1 VRHGPTSILPG
12 ARTLTLPLDG
22 RIGIGG
28 DMRRGVERIAVAA
41 VALVAIVAVALV
53 VRLAS
58 PGAPVPSRGPAATF
72 AVAPA
77 TPGPGSVSFVGAGDI
92 ATCAGLGDEQTA
104 ALLDVLPGTVFTL
117 GDNAYD
123 DGTKAEYDR
132 CYAPTWGRQLDR
144 TKPSPGNH
152 EYETRGAAGYFSYF
166 GARAGE
172 GNKGYYAYELGSWRI
187 YSLNSN
193 CGEVSGCGEGSP
205 QLRWLRDDLAANP
218 TRCGLAYWH
227 HPRFSSGEHGDGAL
241 LGPIWDTLADAGTEL
256 VLAGHDHDYE
266 RFAPLRADGTV
277 DEARGM
283 TSFVVGTG
291 GKELR
296 AFERAAPNSI
306 VRNAETWGVLQLV
319 LSPDGWSAL
328 FLPVA
333 GASFT
338 DHATGTCH

>member
-1 VRHGPTSILPG
+1 
-12 ARTLTLPLDG
+12 
-22 RIGIGG
+22 
-28 DMRRGVERIAVAA
+28 MRRGVERIAA
-41 VALVAIVAVALV
+41 VAVAV
-53 VRLAS
+53 VAILAVLLLLRLAL
-58 PGAPVPSRGPAATF
+58 PGELVAPGGPAATS

-77 TPGPGSVSFVGAGDI
+77 TAGAGSVIFVGAGDI

-104 ALLDVLPGTVFTL
+104 AVLDVVPGTVFTL
-117 GDNAYD
+117 GDNAYE
-123 DGTKAEYDR
+123 DGAKTEYDR

-166 GARAGE
+166 GARAGD
-172 GNKGYYAYELGSWRI
+172 GYTGYYAYDLGSWRI

-193 CGEVSGCGEGSP
+193 CGEIGGCGEGSP
-205 QLRWLRDDLAANP
+205 ELRWLRDDMAAHP
-218 TRCGLAYWH
+218 SRCSLAYWH
-227 HPRFSSGEHGDGAL
+227 HPRFSSGEHGDNAL
-241 LGPIWDTLADAGTEL
+241 VGPIWDALAEAGTEL

-266 RFAPLRADGTV
+266 RFAPLRADGAV

-296 AFERAAPNSI
+296 AFEQPSPNSV
-306 VRNAETWGVLQLV
+306 VRNAGTWGVLQLV
-319 LSPDGWSAL
+319 LSPDGWSSV

-333 GASFT
+333 GANFT
-338 DHATGTCH
+338 DRATGSCH

>member
-1 VRHGPTSILPG
+1 
-12 ARTLTLPLDG
+12 
-22 RIGIGG
+22 
-28 DMRRGVERIAVAA
+28 MRRGVERIAA
-41 VALVAIVAVALV
+41 VAVAV
-53 VRLAS
+53 VAILAVLLLLRLAL
-58 PGAPVPSRGPAATF
+58 PGELVAPGGPAATF

-77 TPGPGSVSFVGAGDI
+77 TAGAGSVIFVGAGDI

-104 ALLDVLPGTVFTL
+104 ALLDIVPGTVFTL

-144 TKPSPGNH
+144 TNPSPGNH

-172 GNKGYYAYELGSWRI
+172 GNKGYYAYDLGSWRI

-193 CGEVSGCGEGSP
+193 CGEVGGCGEGAP

-218 TRCGLAYWH
+218 SRCGLAYWH
-227 HPRFSSGEHGDGAL
+227 HPRLSSGEHGDSAL

-266 RFAPLRADGTV
+266 RFAPLRADGAV

-319 LSPDGWSAL
+319 LSPGGWSAL